1 MQIDRLPGLYYEENV
16 TYELSGVGSKIPIF
30 IGRTGNTGSDEHKV
44 DGTEVLKFTRKS
56 DALADTTKGGIG
68 AYYGEVDEETTVINP
83 NNKLARVISEF
94 FDEARLTS
102 ADEIGVP
109 YIYVIDVGNGETY
122 TSWTNAVKTS
132 KTLLDAS
139 VEVYVGAYIA
149 QTKEDDPQTE
159 GDESK
164 KEVVISKKGNE
175 FVTLIG
181 FLSQVADGFAPR
193 VSDEDPYDDYGLRG
207 SARNL
212 DLRYA
217 FASFEAQGTHV
228 YPTPQ
233 SDEDRISDDIFL
245 KGLTDSNGFRYSRVG
260 ICEPLLFGKTIARIC
275 CTPNNTEPGYYTYRS
290 VETGTFNKR
299 TKAEM
304 LDLQN
309 AGIIFNND
317 EHINDK
323 IYPKINL
330 CVSTSF
336 ARNPRPADS
345 MFHARFNADSL
356 LRDVFE
362 ACYNQIKANES
373 ATNIAYLQT
382 RVNKL
387 VNDRV
392 VSEEMVKYNEKTG
405 KGTKLIVTATE
416 DDPYRLVVSG
426 QIHPIKCTIAILI
439 NATVVI

>member
-1 MQIDRLPGLYYEENV
+1 M
-16 TYELSGVGSKIPIF
+16 
-30 IGRTGNTGSDEHKV
+30 
-44 DGTEVLKFTRKS
+44 
-56 DALADTTKGGIG
+56 
-68 AYYGEVDEETTVINP
+68 
-83 NNKLARVISEF
+83 
-94 FDEARLTS
+94 
-102 ADEIGVP
+102 
-109 YIYVIDVGNGETY
+109 
-122 TSWTNAVKTS
+122 
-132 KTLLDAS
+132 
-139 VEVYVGAYIA
+139 
-149 QTKEDDPQTE
+149 
-159 GDESK
+159 
-164 KEVVISKKGNE
+164 
-175 FVTLIG
+175 
-181 FLSQVADGFAPR
+181 
-193 VSDEDPYDDYGLRG
+193 
-207 SARNL
+207 